1 METSKETHVYGAAI
15 EGRRCDTKEE
25 ALEVLRYGV
34 SEARGQIGDE
44 VPLIC
49 VTQELLFGGYGNGVA
64 AMESAC
70 WEEIGKD
77 VVALSEEYPRTLI
90 VVSCP
95 QRTERDGGEGEMS
108 IVQVGV
114 LDGEVVGLYA
124 KTHLFSEYETEMFV
138 PGSELVVFPAF
149 GRRVGCAICMDL
161 EYPEVLRSLA
171 VMGAD
176 VVVVSTAL
184 GEGPISVLASCLL
197 RTRANENHIHVI
209 YANGHEP
216 DSFVGGSCIVDP
228 DGVVIAL
235 SADHSA
241 TDKPSVV
248 LAPIPITDVHRAN
261 VERNP
266 YLSHRRPHLYSSLV
280 ASSPS

>member
-1 METSKETHVYGAAI
+1 MSEVVYGAAI

-34 SEARGQIGDE
+34 SEARSQIGDE

-49 VTQELLFGGYGNGVA
+49 VTQELLFGGYGNNAA
-64 AMESAC
+64 AMENAC

-77 VVALSEEYPRTLI
+77 VVGLSEEYPHTLI

-95 QRTERDGGEGEMS
+95 RRMGGGEGEDRMS

-114 LDGEVVGLYA
+114 LDGEEVGVYA
-124 KTHLFSEYETEMFV
+124 KTHLFSDYETGMFV

-176 VVVVSTAL
+176 VVAVSTAL

-209 YANGHEP
+209 YANGLEP
-216 DSFVGGSCIVDP
+216 ESLVGGSCIVDP

-235 SADHSA
+235 SADQTA
-241 TDKPSVV
+241 TDNPSVV
-248 LAPIPITDVHRAN
+248 LAPIPVTDVHRAN
-261 VERNP
+261 VRRNP
-266 YLSHRRPHLYSSLV
+266 YLSHRRPHLYSALV
-280 ASSPS
+280 ASE